1 MSRLFLPPQGR
12 CCTFEVTRHTIFLF
26 SYSFLSF
33 LAPCPSLQV
42 FIGIKPSLHHLAW
55 NWKCFEILDTD
66 DPSSFS
72 LQITNFCSCLQRPRE
87 AEFSNL
93 SIIGFSFCICFISFL
108 ELTWIWEGGWLLP
121 VIIQSSDARWRSRG
135 EFQWHPW
142 GQWHPWSRQW
152 GGVQRGWLRPDD
164 WDHGPSPGEAA
175 APASCPASY
184 AGCESRWW

>member
-72 LQITNFCSCLQRPRE
+72 LQITPPPSERGRIFQFVHHRFLFLHLFYLIFRTHLDLRRRMTPPCHHPIIRCSMTLSRRVSMTSLRTMTSLIPTVGWCSARMTSSRWLGPWPLPR
-87 AEFSNL
+87 
-93 SIIGFSFCICFISFL
+93 
-108 ELTWIWEGGWLLP
+108 
-121 VIIQSSDARWRSRG
+121 RSR
-135 EFQWHPW
+135 
-142 GQWHPWSRQW
+142 
-152 GGVQRGWLRPDD
+152 RPCQLPRLLC
-164 WDHGPSPGEAA
+164 WM
-175 APASCPASY
+175 
-184 AGCESRWW
+184 WV